1 MKKIDF
7 EPISIDLI
15 DADID
20 VAKDIFYKI
29 YNSDTP
35 TKINPKMMNL
45 CAYHAAQAIEKTLKF
60 IYYRDTGRQDMTH
73 NISELLVDVEMN
85 RKGYIHEHREMTEQA
100 HFITNLNNA
109 RYGGSVSRD
118 TAYKILNIAKG
129 LYKELC
135 QEFGKP
141 QYEMFIPQQKEKG
154 QDKDNNKPT
163 RKNRHQTEK
172 E

>member
-1 MKKIDF
+1 MKKYDYEPLSIDF
-7 EPISIDLI
+7 V

-29 YNSDTP
+29 FNSDTP

-45 CAYHAAQAIEKTLKF
+45 CAYHAAQAIEKSLKF
-60 IYYRDTGRQDMTH
+60 IYYKDTGRQDITH

-85 RKGYIHEHREMTEQA
+85 RKGFIHDHREITENA

-109 RYGGSVSRD
+109 RYSGTISRD
-118 TAYKILNIAKG
+118 TAYKMLNIAKG
-129 LYKELC
+129 FYKELC

-141 QYEMFIPQQKEKG
+141 QYEMYIPQQKDKG
-154 QDKDNNKPT
+154 QDNNKT
-163 RKNRHQTEK
+163 ARKNRHQTEK